1 MSTAVNDG
9 SLEAIVLK
17 ALALNCKKNFFT
29 FTSKGTALCHYNVCW
44 KTWKSIHISLWVLF
58 GTSSAHL

>member
-17 ALALNCKKNFFT
+17 ALALNCKKIFFT
-29 FTSKGTALCHYNVCW
+29 YTSKGTASTMPLQRLLKDLEINSY
-44 KTWKSIHISLWVLF
+44 
-58 GTSSAHL
+58 